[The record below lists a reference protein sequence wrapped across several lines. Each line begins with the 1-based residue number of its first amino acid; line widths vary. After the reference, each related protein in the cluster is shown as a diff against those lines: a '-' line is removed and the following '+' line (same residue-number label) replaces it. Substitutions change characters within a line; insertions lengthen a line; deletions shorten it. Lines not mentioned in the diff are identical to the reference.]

1 MKTAAPV
8 TAAETLLHDLLQ
20 RYGHSACDTPHM
32 FETLLRKHGRACPKE
47 IDLLATALKCGV
59 VTDLRGKTSTSAT
72 GLARALSVSGRVP
85 APEATWA
92 VHAWASA
99 LAAAPASAAGSP
111 KADETATTGSPF
123 TAFRIVLVLVAAA
136 ATGAIAYLSFGQ

>member
-1 MKTAAPV
+1 MKTATPV

-20 RYGHSACDTPHM
+20 RYGQSACDTPHM

-59 VTDLRGKTSTSAT
+59 VTDLRGKSSASTT
-72 GLARALSVSGRVP
+72 GLARALSVSGRVA

-92 VHAWASA
+92 VHAWAAA
-99 LAAAPASAAGSP
+99 LAAAPATAVASP
-111 KADETATTGSPF
+111 KADDKSGGGSPF
-123 TAFRIVLVLVAAA
+123 TLVRVVLVLAAAA
-136 ATGAIAYLSFGQ
+136 ATGAIAYLAFGR

>member
-1 MKTAAPV
+1 MKTATPV

-20 RYGHSACDTPHM
+20 RYGQSACDTPQM

-47 IDLLATALKCGV
+47 IDLLATALRCGV
-59 VTDLRGKTSTSAT
+59 VTDLRGKSSASTT

-92 VHAWASA
+92 IHAWSAA
-99 LAAAPASAAGSP
+99 LAAAPATIVGSP
-111 KADETATTGSPF
+111 KAEPKAETAGPF
-123 TAFRIVLVLVAAA
+123 SLFRIMLVLAAAA
-136 ATGAIAYLSFGQ
+136 ATGAIAYIAFGR